1 MGPGLSWT
9 SPHSEIKIMYS
20 HVAIH
25 TFIKTVIKDDV
36 LKNLA
41 PPRALYFDVS
51 NIRKSIKNIG
61 FLSL

>member
-1 MGPGLSWT
+1 MGPGLSWA
-9 SPHSEIKIMYS
+9 SPHSEIKIMYN

-25 TFIKTVIKDDV
+25 TFIKTVIKGDA
-36 LKNLA
+36 LNNLA